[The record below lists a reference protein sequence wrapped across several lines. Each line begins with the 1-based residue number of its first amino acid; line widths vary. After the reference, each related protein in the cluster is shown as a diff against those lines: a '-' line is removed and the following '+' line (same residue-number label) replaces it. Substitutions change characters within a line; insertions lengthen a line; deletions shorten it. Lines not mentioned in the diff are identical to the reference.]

1 MPDDLDVAEY
11 VCWLDTGIIYC
22 TPNQRQE
29 TARDHNSCGCAACES
44 SWRLCVCMCTT
55 FLVNEPYLFLLPLY
69 FLPSPSLL
77 SSFSPSNFFLLP
89 SPSPPLDFP
98 PLNFPPDL
106 SFFLPL
112 TFPFPGFS
120 FSLLFP
126 LSLLPSSP
134 SPPFLLLFLSSLRSG
149 LFCGSSHTMRA
160 TIPIMSTRVSLG

>member
-89 SPSPPLDFP
+89 PPPPPPL
-98 PLNFPPDL
+98 PLL
-106 SFFLPL
+106 SISLLSISLLTCLSSSLSLFLSLAFLFLFFFLSPFFLHPL
-112 TFPFPGFS
+112 LLPFS
-120 FSLLFP
+120 FSF
-126 LSLLPSSP
+126 
-134 SPPFLLLFLSSLRSG
+134 SPPSG
-149 LFCGSSHTMRA
+149 LVCSVGAVIR
-160 TIPIMSTRVSLG
+160 